1 MQLRFNFLPS
11 YVQDSFENNPYQII
25 YTPSIFENS
34 AQGMQDLE
42 TEIRTHGQRRDSDFR
57 THISRTIQLQ
67 KTTNKA
73 LEE

>member
-42 TEIRTHGQRRDSDFR
+42 TEIRTHGQRRDSEP
-57 THISRTIQLQ
+57 I
-67 KTTNKA
+67 
-73 LEE
+73 